1 LPTSSAGHDGGCARI
16 TFCGTTPACHPALES
31 DDPGSLAAL
40 PLRKVKPQSDGVM
53 ISLGEG

>member
-1 LPTSSAGHDGGCARI
+1 MTAGARASTS
-16 TFCGTTPACHPALES
+16 CGTTPACHPAPES

-40 PLRKVKPQSDGVM
+40 PLRKAKSQTDGVM